1 MFFQKKRQ
9 ITLVL
14 LILVLI
20 SVVFIPKLA
29 GFVQAQEQKLGIV
42 NENADIGLNVRT
54 GAGTSYDKLQCNGEN
69 VKLSMGTEVMIL
81 NEVTIDNAYN
91 PRWYEIEFTYKN
103 KTLQG
108 FVSASYITITQM
120 PDSDDTKDTTEE
132 SEDVKLSD
140 EEFEKMLEEEGF
152 PASYKVYLRELHEQ
166 HPNWK
171 FKALQTGLSWN
182 VVVENEKS
190 KQGRIRNTISCIRP
204 ISYRSTEALYDW
216 ATDTYYPY
224 DGAGNNS
231 WYAVSDD

>member
-91 PRWYEIEFTYKN
+91 P
-103 KTLQG
+103 
-108 FVSASYITITQM
+108 
-120 PDSDDTKDTTEE
+120 
-132 SEDVKLSD
+132 
-140 EEFEKMLEEEGF
+140 
-152 PASYKVYLRELHEQ
+152 
-166 HPNWK
+166 
-171 FKALQTGLSWN
+171 
-182 VVVENEKS
+182 
-190 KQGRIRNTISCIRP
+190 
-204 ISYRSTEALYDW
+204 
-216 ATDTYYPY
+216 
-224 DGAGNNS
+224 DGMR
-231 WYAVSDD
+231 